1 MGLWQRTK
9 FVFKEVGEGLK
20 IKELYT
26 VLIYQLILGSI
37 VPVYTTY
44 LYYYYIQVSHFSN
57 FQYSM
62 LQLIGMITIIPGAIL
77 YNIYLKESE
86 FSFMMIIACVVNC
99 TGALMTMLFCLG
111 IDFGVPYLYACF
123 TSTVTDVLYIMF
135 INMAPSVLFAKLI
148 PEKIESSMYAFSTG
162 LMNLTSLIMAPDL
175 GAAINALF
183 VHDGP
188 DDP

>member
-1 MGLWQRTK
+1 M
-9 FVFKEVGEGLK
+9 
-20 IKELYT
+20 
-26 VLIYQLILGSI
+26 
-37 VPVYTTY
+37 YTTY
-44 LYYYYIQVSHFSN
+44 LYYYYIDVSGFTN

-77 YNIYLKESE
+77 YNIYLKEAE
-86 FSFMMIIACVVNC
+86 FSFMMIVACLVNFV
-99 TGALMTMLFCLG
+99 GAALTMIFCLG
-111 IDFGVPYLYACF
+111 IDFGVPYLYAMF

-162 LMNLTSLIMAPDL
+162 LMNLTGLILAPDL

-183 VHDGP
+183 IHEGP
-188 DDP
+188 EDT

>member
-1 MGLWQRTK
+1 M
-9 FVFKEVGEGLK
+9 
-20 IKELYT
+20 
-26 VLIYQLILGSI
+26 
-37 VPVYTTY
+37 YTTY
-44 LYYYYIQVSHFSN
+44 LYYYYTDVSGFTN

-62 LQLIGMITIIPGAIL
+62 LQLVGMITIIPGAIL

-86 FSFMMIIACVVNC
+86 FSFMMIVACIVNC
-99 TGALMTMLFCLG
+99 VGAALTMIFCLG
-111 IDFGVPYLYACF
+111 IDFGVPYLYAMF

-162 LMNLTSLIMAPDL
+162 LMNLTGLILAPDL

-183 VHDGP
+183 IHENPEDT
-188 DDP
+188 